1 MKTIKTIMAAA
12 VIFAASGFIACANTG
27 DDGKAVT
34 LVSEEQYRTSVEDF
48 TDQEWEYLGEIPAVV
63 DFYADWCGPCRKLAP
78 IMEELAKEYGGKV
91 RFLKVNVDNAKSL
104 SNAYGIRSIPSVL
117 FIPADGEPEMN
128 VGLMTKEEFREKIEA
143 IL

>member
-1 MKTIKTIMAAA
+1 M
-12 VIFAASGFIACANTG
+12 
-27 DDGKAVT
+27 
-34 LVSEEQYRTSVEDF
+34 
-48 TDQEWEYLGEIPAVV
+48 V